1 MRLTVIIL
9 LTLFLSGCSG
19 EYILTAPDVV
29 CPAGEKAALIFR
41 LQRREF
47 WKITPPKKNATVMV
61 HLPDGTVRC
70 ALTDEN
76 GYAAVAFIV
85 PSRCGVYQVR
95 FYYQDVEG
103 QELSAK
109 GNVYSLSMDDR
120 FVVVDMDSLPRNGPD
135 LSSACL
141 ALKRL
146 SRNAQLIYVSEK
158 LGYTPA
164 TARGLLR
171 IRGYPEGPVVYFN
184 KIPRWYQYRLSRQG
198 WRVRAVKPT
207 RTDDA
212 LTHLY
217 NRLKKPTYA
226 ITADDLTAR
235 TFLNIGMKVIFVG
248 RNGIG
253 EAMTVNSWEEVGNL
267 PILDMKNTADANQDS
282 DE

>member
-76 GYAAVAFIV
+76 GYAAIAFIV

-120 FVVVDMDSLPRNGPD
+120 FVVVDMDSLPRSGTD

-146 SRNAQLIYVSEK
+146 SQNAQLIYVSEK

-171 IRGYPEGPVVYFN
+171 IRGYPKGQWCTSTRFHDGINTVY
-184 KIPRWYQYRLSRQG
+184 LA
-198 WRVRAVKPT
+198 RAGVYEQSNQQE
-207 RTDDA
+207 
-212 LTHLY
+212 LM
-217 NRLKKPTYA
+217 
-226 ITADDLTAR
+226 I
-235 TFLNIGMKVIFVG
+235 I
-248 RNGIG
+248 
-253 EAMTVNSWEEVGNL
+253 L
-267 PILDMKNTADANQDS
+267 PIYIIDWRNPHMQSQLTTLLPGHSSISA
-282 DE
+282 